1 MTRRLI
7 MVTEKKQRS
16 LVIVQLSGGNDALN
30 TVIPYGDGLYYDW
43 RKDVRIEQEQILP
56 IDDYLGFNPALAS
69 IKSLWDQD
77 QVAIINGVGYPDPNR
92 SHFRSIDI
100 WHTGESKGIGE
111 SGWLGRAMR
120 ELDPKAENPIIGV
133 NFGKGLPRALSLRG
147 VPVASVSDLA
157 NYGLLPDIKV
167 EQSRDLALSA
177 FSQIYGSAMAHDAV
191 SQFIGQTGIDAL
203 KGADILR
210 SAPEQYS
217 SSIEYADNPI
227 SQSMKNI
234 AQVLTADI
242 GTRVF
247 YTAYGSFDTHAAEL
261 DTHTRLWT
269 ETSNAISDFMDDM
282 KEHHLQD
289 DVLVLIWSEFGRRIK
304 DNSAGTDHGSGG
316 VAFAIGGDVQG
327 GLYGDYPSLKESD
340 QLEGDLHFNN
350 DFRGIYSTIAERWL
364 GVDPDIVSNG
374 RFEQQDFLEHIS
386 NN

>member
-1 MTRRLI
+1 
-7 MVTEKKQRS
+7 MVTEKRQKS
-16 LVIVQLSGGNDALN
+16 LVIVQLAGGNDALN
-30 TVIPYGDGLYYDW
+30 TIIPYGDGLYYDW
-43 RKDVRIEQEQILP
+43 RKDVRIEQDKVLP
-56 IDDYLGFNPALAS
+56 INDYLGFNPALAS
-69 IKSLWDQD
+69 IKSLYDQN

-100 WHTGESKGIGE
+100 WATGESQGIGE

-147 VPVASVSDLA
+147 VPVASVSDLE

-247 YTAYGSFDTHAAEL
+247 YTTYGSFDTHAAEL

-269 ETSNAISDFMDDM
+269 ETSNAISDFMSDM
-282 KEHHLQD
+282 KEHNLQD
-289 DVLVLIWSEFGRRIK
+289 DVLVLVWSEFGRRIK

-350 DFRGIYSTIAERWL
+350 DFRGIYATIAERWL
-364 GVDPDIVSNG
+364 GVDPDTVSNG

>member
-1 MTRRLI
+1 
-7 MVTEKKQRS
+7 MVTGKRQKS
-16 LVIVQLSGGNDALN
+16 LVIVQLAGGNDALN
-30 TVIPYGDGLYYDW
+30 TIIPYGDGLYYDW
-43 RKDVRIEQEQILP
+43 RKDVRIEQDKVLP
-56 IDDYLGFNPALAS
+56 INDYLGFNPALAS
-69 IKSLWDQD
+69 IKSLYDQNE
-77 QVAIINGVGYPDPNR
+77 VAIINGVGYPDPNR

-100 WHTGESKGIGE
+100 WATGESQGIGE

-147 VPVASVSDLA
+147 VPVASVSDLE

-247 YTAYGSFDTHAAEL
+247 YTTYGSFDTHAAEL

-269 ETSNAISDFMDDM
+269 ETSNAISDFMSDM
-282 KEHHLQD
+282 KEHNLQD
-289 DVLVLIWSEFGRRIK
+289 DVLVLVWSEFGRRIK

-350 DFRGIYSTIAERWL
+350 DFRGIYATIAERWL
-364 GVDPDIVSNG
+364 GVDPDTVSNG

>member
-1 MTRRLI
+1 
-7 MVTEKKQRS
+7 MVTEKRQKS
-16 LVIVQLSGGNDALN
+16 LVIVQLAGGNDALN
-30 TVIPYGDGLYYDW
+30 TIIPYGDGLYYDW
-43 RKDVRIEQEQILP
+43 RKDVRIEQDKVLP
-56 IDDYLGFNPALAS
+56 INDYLGFNPALAS
-69 IKSLWDQD
+69 IKSLYDQN

-100 WHTGESKGIGE
+100 WATGESKGIGE

-147 VPVASVSDLA
+147 VPVASVSDLE

-247 YTAYGSFDTHAAEL
+247 YTTYGSFDTHAAEL

-269 ETSNAISDFMDDM
+269 ETSNAISDFMSDM
-282 KEHHLQD
+282 KEHNLQD
-289 DVLVLIWSEFGRRIK
+289 DVLVLVWSEFGRRIK

-350 DFRGIYSTIAERWL
+350 DFRGIYATIAERWL
-364 GVDPDIVSNG
+364 GVDPDTVSNG

>member
-1 MTRRLI
+1 
-7 MVTEKKQRS
+7 MVTEKRQKS
-16 LVIVQLSGGNDALN
+16 LVIVQLAGGNDALN
-30 TVIPYGDGLYYDW
+30 TIIPYGDGLYYDW
-43 RKDVRIEQEQILP
+43 RKDVRIEQDKVLP
-56 IDDYLGFNPALAS
+56 INDYLGFNPALAS
-69 IKSLWDQD
+69 IKSLYDQNE
-77 QVAIINGVGYPDPNR
+77 VAIINGVGYPDPNR

-100 WHTGESKGIGE
+100 WATGESKGIGE

-147 VPVASVSDLA
+147 VPVASVSDLE

-247 YTAYGSFDTHAAEL
+247 YTTYGSFDTHAAEL

-269 ETSNAISDFMDDM
+269 ETSNAISDFMSDM
-282 KEHHLQD
+282 KEHNLQD
-289 DVLVLIWSEFGRRIK
+289 DVLVLVWSEFGRRIK

-350 DFRGIYSTIAERWL
+350 DFRGIYATIAERWL
-364 GVDPDIVSNG
+364 GVDPDTVSNG

>member
-1 MTRRLI
+1 
-7 MVTEKKQRS
+7 MVTGKRQKS
-16 LVIVQLSGGNDALN
+16 LVIVQLAGGNDALN
-30 TVIPYGDGLYYDW
+30 TIIPYGDGLYYDW
-43 RKDVRIEQEQILP
+43 RKDVRIEQDKVLP
-56 IDDYLGFNPALAS
+56 INDYLGFNPALAS
-69 IKSLWDQD
+69 IKSLYDQNE
-77 QVAIINGVGYPDPNR
+77 VAIINGVGYPDPNR

-100 WHTGESKGIGE
+100 WATGESKGIGE

-147 VPVASVSDLA
+147 VPVASVSDLE

-247 YTAYGSFDTHAAEL
+247 YTTYGSFDTHAAEL

-269 ETSNAISDFMDDM
+269 ETSNAISDFMSDM
-282 KEHHLQD
+282 KEHNLQD
-289 DVLVLIWSEFGRRIK
+289 DVLVLVWSEFGRRIK

-350 DFRGIYSTIAERWL
+350 DFRGIYATIAERWL
-364 GVDPDIVSNG
+364 GVDPDTVSNG

>member
-1 MTRRLI
+1 
-7 MVTEKKQRS
+7 MVTEKRQKS
-16 LVIVQLSGGNDALN
+16 LVIVQLAGGNDALN
-30 TVIPYGDGLYYDW
+30 TIIPYGDGLYYDW
-43 RKDVRIEQEQILP
+43 RKDVRIEQDKVLP
-56 IDDYLGFNPALAS
+56 INDYLGFNPALAS
-69 IKSLWDQD
+69 IKSLYDQNE
-77 QVAIINGVGYPDPNR
+77 VAIINGVGYPDPNR

-100 WHTGESKGIGE
+100 WATGESKGIGE

-147 VPVASVSDLA
+147 VPVASVSDLE

-247 YTAYGSFDTHAAEL
+247 YTTYGSFDTHAAEL

-269 ETSNAISDFMDDM
+269 ETSNAISDFMSDM
-282 KEHHLQD
+282 KEHDLQD
-289 DVLVLIWSEFGRRIK
+289 DVLVLVWSEFGRRIK

-350 DFRGIYSTIAERWL
+350 DFRGIYATIAERWL
-364 GVDPDIVSNG
+364 GVDPDTVSNG

>member
-1 MTRRLI
+1 
-7 MVTEKKQRS
+7 MVTEKRQKS
-16 LVIVQLSGGNDALN
+16 LVIVQLAGGNDALN
-30 TVIPYGDGLYYDW
+30 TIIPYGDGLYYDW
-43 RKDVRIEQEQILP
+43 RKDVRIEQDKVLP
-56 IDDYLGFNPALAS
+56 INDYLGFNPALAS
-69 IKSLWDQD
+69 IKSLYDQN

-100 WHTGESKGIGE
+100 WATGESQGIGE

-120 ELDPKAENPIIGV
+120 ELDPKAENSIIGV

-147 VPVASVSDLA
+147 VPVASVSDLE

-247 YTAYGSFDTHAAEL
+247 YTTYGSFDTHAAEL

-269 ETSNAISDFMDDM
+269 ETSNAISDFMSDM
-282 KEHHLQD
+282 KEHDLQD
-289 DVLVLIWSEFGRRIK
+289 DVLVLVWSEFGRRIK

-350 DFRGIYSTIAERWL
+350 DFRGIYATIAERWL
-364 GVDPDIVSNG
+364 GVDPDTVSNG

>member
-1 MTRRLI
+1 
-7 MVTEKKQRS
+7 MVTEKRQKS
-16 LVIVQLSGGNDALN
+16 LVIVQLAGGNDALN
-30 TVIPYGDGLYYDW
+30 TIIPYGDGLYYDW
-43 RKDVRIEQEQILP
+43 RKDVRIEQDKVLP
-56 IDDYLGFNPALAS
+56 INDYLGFNPALAS
-69 IKSLWDQD
+69 IKSLYDQNE
-77 QVAIINGVGYPDPNR
+77 VAIINGVGYPDPNR

-100 WHTGESKGIGE
+100 WATGESKGSGE

-147 VPVASVSDLA
+147 VPVASVSDLE

-247 YTAYGSFDTHAAEL
+247 YTTYGSFDTHAAEL

-269 ETSNAISDFMDDM
+269 ETSNAISDFMSDM
-282 KEHHLQD
+282 KEHNLQD
-289 DVLVLIWSEFGRRIK
+289 DVLVLVWSEFGRRIK

-350 DFRGIYSTIAERWL
+350 DFRGIYATIAERWL
-364 GVDPDIVSNG
+364 GVDPDTVSNG

>member
-1 MTRRLI
+1 
-7 MVTEKKQRS
+7 MVTEKRQKS
-16 LVIVQLSGGNDALN
+16 LVIVQLAGGNDALN
-30 TVIPYGDGLYYDW
+30 TIIPYGDGLYYDW
-43 RKDVRIEQEQILP
+43 RKDVRIEQDKVLP
-56 IDDYLGFNPALAS
+56 INDYLGFNPALAS
-69 IKSLWDQD
+69 IKSLYDQNE
-77 QVAIINGVGYPDPNR
+77 VAIINGVGYPDPNR

-100 WHTGESKGIGE
+100 WATGESKGIGE

-147 VPVASVSDLA
+147 VPVASVSDLE

-247 YTAYGSFDTHAAEL
+247 YTTYGSFDTHAAEL

-269 ETSNAISDFMDDM
+269 ETSNAISDFMSDM
-282 KEHHLQD
+282 KEHNLQD
-289 DVLVLIWSEFGRRIK
+289 DVLVLVWSEFGRRIK

-340 QLEGDLHFNN
+340 LLEGDLHFNN
-350 DFRGIYSTIAERWL
+350 DFRGIYATIAERWL
-364 GVDPDIVSNG
+364 GVDPDTVSNG